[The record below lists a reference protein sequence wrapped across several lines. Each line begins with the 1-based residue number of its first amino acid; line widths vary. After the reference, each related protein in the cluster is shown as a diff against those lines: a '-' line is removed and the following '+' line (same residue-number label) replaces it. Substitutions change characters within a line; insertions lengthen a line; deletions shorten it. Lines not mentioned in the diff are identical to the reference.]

1 MVGLLRRSYQT
12 HSTGG
17 DTSSRTYRRG
27 ERRLKTG
34 THRDRDRR
42 DDASGRAV
50 HEIDAG
56 LPKNRAQPHR
66 VVDAPPA
73 FVPVGRRYPHEDR
86 DLLADGDANR
96 GNDLAQESDP
106 AVEVAAVLV
115 GSVVRERREK
125 LVNEISM
132 SGVDLHY
139 PETGHERAGRRG
151 GERVD
156 HRADL
161 FGGKRAWRRRVGG
174 ERSRGRRDGLPGST
188 VNLERT
194 LIFPWRGGRR

>member
-73 FVPVGRRYPHEDR
+73 FVPVGRRDPDEDR

-96 GNDLAQESDP
+96 RDDLEQEANAP
-106 AVEVAAVLV
+106 VEVAAVLV

-125 LVNEISM
+125 LVNEVPV
-132 SGVDLHY
+132 GRVDLHY
-139 PETGHERAGRRG
+139 PETGHERTGR
-151 GERVD
+151 
-156 HRADL
+156 
-161 FGGKRAWRRRVGG
+161 
-174 ERSRGRRDGLPGST
+174 
-188 VNLERT
+188 
-194 LIFPWRGGRR
+194 